1 MPNADMKISS
11 ELLNLDQFNKK
22 FLGNCEKDLPK
33 LSIKKKKNLEMQY
46 GCITQNGRLVC
57 GNRYK

>member
-1 MPNADMKISS
+1 MPNADIKISS
-11 ELLNLDQFNKK
+11 ELLNLDQFNQK
-22 FLGNCEKDLPK
+22 FLSNCEKNLPK
-33 LSIKKKKNLEMQY
+33 FSTKKKKKLEMQY